1 MQKPAPVQ
9 EQKQPTATQAVE
21 VAPANVIRVGKKPV
35 RAYVTAALEALLKH
49 NSVVLQARGRNINT
63 AVDVEEFLKNRF
75 NAVLEDVKI
84 GTAEME
90 TKEGRKITRSMIEIR
105 MSVPKKK

>member
-1 MQKPAPVQ
+1 
-9 EQKQPTATQAVE
+9 
-21 VAPANVIRVGKKPV
+21 
-35 RAYVTAALEALLKH
+35 
-49 NSVVLQARGRNINT
+49 
-63 AVDVEEFLKNRF
+63 VEEFLKNRF

-90 TKEGRKITRSMIEIR
+90 TKEGRKITRSTIEIR